1 MKKLSLLFAMIAFLA
16 GNVFAQT
23 VLIDDDMEGYT
34 VGNKIAVEAQAAG
47 NDYWTTWSNNP
58 GSAEDGVV
66 AEMGG
71 TKCGH
76 LTYGNDQIVLLGGME
91 SSHYEVQFDM
101 YVPTGKDAYNN
112 ILHIFNGSGSQWATE
127 VHFNHSTN
135 GTKIQVGGV
144 DHTFTFPFDTWF
156 TVKYDIDLD
165 ADVATFYVAGTE
177 VVTWQ
182 FSQQASGGA
191 GQRKLDAIDF
201 YPPSSASVSEYY
213 VDNVKLTL
221 IGGVSVPVIAV
232 TPNSVEETLEEDDA
246 TSVDINIENTGTAMG
261 DWYAWIDFGQG
272 GAGSQTAELKYHN
285 GEAYTGIGSTG
296 GPYAREMAIRLP
308 ATAYAGSAMGMKIT
322 SVEFLTSTQYAS
334 ADNTYTFRIYGQGA
348 YNQPGELLGET
359 TVTSSA
365 LGTWLTATF
374 SEDIYMDG
382 QDIWATVAL
391 MQNAGEY
398 PLTMDGGEYG
408 EEADG
413 NWLSTQGGTFDHCYS
428 AGSFGGAW
436 LITVNCQGEKIEGNW
451 ASLSSYS
458 GSIPGGSTET
468 VTLEL
473 NSIGI
478 DPAIYTANLAIR
490 TNDEDHAEFDIP
502 ITLAVGEVSVMEN
515 GNQTYEVYPNPAV
528 NMVTVKGEN
537 LNTLAIYNVA
547 GQLVRIVT
555 LDSVVNNIDM
565 NVEAGVYFFSIYDNN
580 GNNSVQRVVI
590 TK

>member
-47 NDYWTTWSNNP
+47 HDYWTTWSNNP

-76 LTYGNDQIVLLGGME
+76 LTYNNDQVVLLGGME

-112 ILHIFNGSGSQWATE
+112 ILHIFNGQGSQWATE
-127 VHFNHSTN
+127 VHYNHSTN
-135 GTKIQVGGV
+135 GTQIEAGGN
-144 DHTFTFPFDTWF
+144 TYSFTFPFDTWF

-165 ADVATFYVAGTE
+165 NDVAIFYVGGTE
-177 VVTWQ
+177 ICTWQ
-182 FSQQASGGA
+182 FSKQASGTA

-201 YPPSSASVSEYY
+201 YPPTSASVSEYY

-221 IGGVSVPVIAV
+221 IGGVSAPHLTI
-232 TPNSVEETLEEDDA
+232 TPDAIEETVPEDDA
-246 TSVDINIENTGTAMG
+246 TTVDITIANSGTAMG
-261 DWYAWIDFGQG
+261 DWHAWVDFGQG
-272 GAGSQTAELKYHN
+272 GAGTQSTELKYHD

-308 ATAYAGSAMGMKIT
+308 GTAYGSAAMGMKV
-322 SVEFLTSTQYAS
+322 SKMKFLTSAQYAS
-334 ADNTYTFRIYGQGA
+334 ADNTYTFRIYGEGF
-348 YNQPGELLGET
+348 YNQPGDMLAEA

-365 LGTWLTATF
+365 LGTWLEATF
-374 SEDIYMDG
+374 TEDVYMTG
-382 QDIWATVAL
+382 QTMWATVGL

-408 EEADG
+408 QDADG
-413 NWLSTQGGTFDHCYS
+413 NWLSTQGGSFDHCYS

-436 LITVNCQGEKIEGNW
+436 LITVECQGALIPGSW
-451 ASLSSYS
+451 ASLSAIE
-458 GSIPGGSTET
+458 GSIAGGET
-468 VTLEL
+468 QTVVMTL
-473 NSIGI
+473 NTIGLDNGTYNATLFI
-478 DPAIYTANLAIR
+478 E
-490 TNDEDHAEFDIP
+490 TNDEDLEEVQIPVVLHAGPEGIIETAEGAFNI
-502 ITLAVGEVSVMEN
+502 
-515 GNQTYEVYPNPAV
+515 YPNPTTG
-528 NMVTVKGEN
+528 MVTVEGEN
-537 LNTLAIYNVA
+537 ISAVAIYSAA
-547 GQLVRIVT
+547 GQLLNVVT
-555 LDSVVNNIDM
+555 TTTVDMSVYG
-565 NVEAGVYFFSIYDNN
+565 AGVYFFNVIDNA
-580 GNNSVQRVVI
+580 NNTTVQRVVV
-590 TK
+590 K

>member
-1 MKKLSLLFAMIAFLA
+1 MKRLSLLFAMIAFLA

-23 VLIDDDMEGYT
+23 VLIDDDMEAYT

-76 LTYGNDQIVLLGGME
+76 LTYNNDQVVLLGGME

-177 VVTWQ
+177 IVTWQ

-201 YPPSSASVSEYY
+201 YPPTSAAVSEYY
-213 VDNVKLTL
+213 VDNVRLTL
-221 IGGVSVPVIAV
+221 IGGVSVPHLAI
-232 TPNSVEETLEEDDA
+232 TPEAIEESVPEDDA
-246 TSVDINIENTGTAMG
+246 TTVDITIANSGTAMG
-261 DWYAWIDFGQG
+261 DWHAFVDFGEG
-272 GAGSQTAELKYHN
+272 GAGSQTAELKYHD
-285 GEAYTGIGSTG
+285 GEAYSGIGSSG
-296 GPYAREMAIRLP
+296 GPYSREMAIRLP
-308 ATAYAGSAMGMKIT
+308 GSAYGSSAMGMKVT
-322 SVEFLTSTQYAS
+322 KMKFLTSAQYAS
-334 ADNTYTFRIYGQGA
+334 ADNTYTFRIYGEGF
-348 YNQPGELLGET
+348 YNQPGEKLAEA

-365 LGTWLTATF
+365 LGTWLEATF
-374 SEDIYMDG
+374 TEDVYMTG
-382 QDIWATVAL
+382 QTMWATVGL

-413 NWLSTQGGTFDHCYS
+413 NWLSTQGGSFDHCYS

-436 LITVNCQGEKIEGNW
+436 LITVECQGSLIPGSWAQLSAIEGSV
-451 ASLSSYS
+451 A
-458 GSIPGGSTET
+458 GGATEV
-468 VTLEL
+468 VTLTL
-473 NSIGI
+473 NTIGLENGTY
-478 DPAIYTANLAIR
+478 DANLFIM
-490 TNDEDHAEFDIP
+490 TNDEDLPEVQIPVTLHAGG
-502 ITLAVGEVSVMEN
+502 VGVIETSAN
-515 GNQTYEVYPNPAV
+515 AFKVYPNPTTG
-528 NMVTVKGEN
+528 MVTVEGEN
-537 LNTLAIYNVA
+537 INAIAIYSAA
-547 GQLVRIVT
+547 GQLINVVRDNRV
-555 LDSVVNNIDM
+555 DM
-565 NVEAGVYFFSIYDNN
+565 STFGAGVYFFNIIDNA
-580 GNNSVQRVVI
+580 NNTTIQRVVV
-590 TK
+590 K

>member
-23 VLIDDDMEGYT
+23 VLIDDDMEAYT

-47 NDYWTTWSNNP
+47 NDFWTTWSQNP

-76 LTYGNDQIVLLGGME
+76 LTYNNDQVVLLGGME

-127 VHFNHSTN
+127 VHFNHSSN

-165 ADVATFYVAGTE
+165 ADVATFFVAGTE
-177 VVTWQ
+177 VCTWQ

-201 YPPSSASVSEYY
+201 YPPTSASVSEYY

-221 IGGVSVPVIAV
+221 IGGVSVPHLTI
-232 TPNSVEETLEEDDA
+232 TPDAIEETVPEDDA
-246 TSVDINIENTGTAMG
+246 VDVDITISNSGTAMG
-261 DWYAWIDFGQG
+261 DWHAWVDFGQG
-272 GAGSQTAELKYHN
+272 GAGSQTQELKYHD
-285 GEAYTGIGSTG
+285 GEAYNGIGSSG
-296 GPYAREMAIRLP
+296 GPYSREMAIRLP
-308 ATAYAGSAMGMKIT
+308 GSVYGSAAMGMKVT
-322 SVEFLTSTQYAS
+322 KMKFLTSQQYAS
-334 ADNTYTFRIYGQGA
+334 ADNTYTFRIYGEGF
-348 YNQPGELLGET
+348 YNQPGDMLAEA

-365 LGTWLTATF
+365 LGTWLEATF
-374 SEDIYMDG
+374 TEDVYMTG
-382 QDIWATVAL
+382 QTMWATVGL

-413 NWLSTQGGTFDHCYS
+413 NWLSTQGGSFDHCYS

-436 LITVNCQGEKIEGNW
+436 LITVECQG
-451 ASLSSYS
+451 SL
-458 GSIPGGSTET
+458 IPGSWAQLSAIDGSVAGGATEV
-468 VTLEL
+468 VTLTL
-473 NSIGI
+473 NTIGL
-478 DPAIYTANLAIR
+478 ANGTYNATLFIE
-490 TNDEDHAEFDIP
+490 TNDADLEEVQIPVTLHA
-502 ITLAVGEVSVMEN
+502 GEEGVIETSAN
-515 GNQTYEVYPNPAV
+515 AYNVYPNPTTGV
-528 NMVTVKGEN
+528 VTIEGEN
-537 LNTLAIYNVA
+537 ISVISIYNAA
-547 GQLVRIVT
+547 GQLVNIVR
-555 LDSVVNNIDM
+555 VNGDNATVDM
-565 NVEAGVYFFSIYDNN
+565 SSFGTGVYFMNIIDGANNTSI
-580 GNNSVQRVVI
+580 QRVVV
-590 TK
+590 K

>member
-1 MKKLSLLFAMIAFLA
+1 MKRLSLLFAMIAFLA

-23 VLIDDDMEGYT
+23 VLIDDDMEAYA
-34 VGNKIAVEAQAAG
+34 VGSKIAVAAQAAG

-76 LTYGNDQIVLLGGME
+76 LTYNNDQVVLLGGME

-127 VHFNHSTN
+127 VHYNHSTN

-201 YPPSSASVSEYY
+201 YPPTSAAVSEYY

-221 IGGVSVPVIAV
+221 IGGVSVPHLAI
-232 TPNSVEETLEEDDA
+232 TPESIEESVPEDDA
-246 TSVDINIENTGTAMG
+246 TTVDITIANSGTAMG
-261 DWYAWIDFGQG
+261 DWHAFVDFGQG
-272 GAGSQTAELKYHN
+272 GAGSQTAELKYHD
-285 GEAYTGIGSTG
+285 GEAYTGIGSTN
-296 GPYAREMAIRLP
+296 GPYSREMAIRLP
-308 ATAYAGSAMGMKIT
+308 GSAYGSSAMGMKVT
-322 SVEFLTSTQYAS
+322 KMKFLTSTQYAS
-334 ADNTYTFRIYGQGA
+334 ADNTYTFRIYGEGF
-348 YNQPGELLGET
+348 YNQPGDKLAEA

-365 LGTWLTATF
+365 LGTWLEATF
-374 SEDIYMDG
+374 TEDVYMTG
-382 QDIWATVAL
+382 QTMWATVGL
-391 MQNAGEY
+391 MQNASEY
-398 PLTMDGGEYG
+398 PLTMDAGEYG

-413 NWLSTQGGTFDHCYS
+413 NWLSTQGGSFDHCYS

-436 LITVNCQGEKIEGNW
+436 LITVECQGSLIPGSWAQLSAIEGSV
-451 ASLSSYS
+451 A
-458 GSIPGGSTET
+458 GGATEV
-468 VTLEL
+468 VTLTL
-473 NSIGI
+473 NTIGLENGTY
-478 DPAIYTANLAIR
+478 DANLFIM
-490 TNDEDHAEFDIP
+490 TNDDDLPEVQIPVTLHAGG
-502 ITLAVGEVSVMEN
+502 VGVIETSAN
-515 GNQTYEVYPNPAV
+515 AFKVYPNPTTG
-528 NMVTVKGEN
+528 MVTVEGEN
-537 LNTLAIYNVA
+537 INAIAIYSAA
-547 GQLVRIVT
+547 GQLINVVRDNRV
-555 LDSVVNNIDM
+555 DM
-565 NVEAGVYFFSIYDNN
+565 STFGAGVYFFNIIDNA
-580 GNNSVQRVVI
+580 NNTTIQRVVV
-590 TK
+590 K